1 MRLGIVAV
9 TLAVVLCG
17 LEYFEHPYGN
27 LYQSVRAWASGT
39 SSLPPLR
46 FATPANA
53 AARPGTGV
61 TIAELRACAE
71 EQNSA
76 ARLKCFDTAMG
87 RDEVKA
93 ADDGRPSVG
102 VQLRPRPNRS

>member
-27 LYQSVRAWASGT
+27 LYQSVRAWALGT

-46 FATPANA
+46 LATPANA
-53 AARPGTGV
+53 APRPATEV
-61 TIAELRACAE
+61 KITELRACSA

-76 ARLKCFDTAMG
+76 ARLKCFDSAME
-87 RDEVKA
+87 RDELKA
-93 ADDGRPSVG
+93 ADEGHPPVG
-102 VQLRPRPNRS
+102 AQLRPRPNRS